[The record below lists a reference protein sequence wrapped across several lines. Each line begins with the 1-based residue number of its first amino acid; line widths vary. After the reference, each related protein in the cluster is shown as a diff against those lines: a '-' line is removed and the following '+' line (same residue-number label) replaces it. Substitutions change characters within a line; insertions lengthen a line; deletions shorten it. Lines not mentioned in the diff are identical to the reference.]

1 MKGRVITSDE
11 REFKMHQCI
20 YYLSPKKTKRP
31 ERSFIFDKKIK
42 NPQKWV
48 KKLFSGKIQPIFFR
62 SSFLVKKLLVVFLM
76 WLMNWIISFEI
87 LLFRKIYIFAFLIQ
101 SDFFSFWSSE
111 FFFHSAWNGSWE
123 IVVRIFFCGRFERN
137 QLFLL
142 PSRLCDIWASGI
154 LATWH

>member
-1 MKGRVITSDE
+1 MKGNLKCINAFITCRQKNQKD
-11 REFKMHQCI
+11 RK
-20 YYLSPKKTKRP
+20 
-31 ERSFIFDKKIK
+31 RSFFDEKFK
-42 NPQKWV
+42 NPQKMSRKV
-48 KKLFSGKIQPIFFR
+48 FFREYSTHFFFR
-62 SSFLVKKLLVVFLM
+62 SWFLVKKLLVVFLM